1 MLADVGQESQ
11 SWSFVLS
18 TGHVQGLFITWLWL
32 LVSSPKCF
40 CSIWPSN
47 TQSVCFDTYCIVIVL
62 TSGHAAGWINTSVSC
77 LVKLQLLF
85 LATLT
90 LVSLVLWESIKTPT
104 WLQLSWLVDRHGFFY
119 ERKFIQHIVFRTLLT
134 SVKHNTKKNY
144 LQYYKLVYYRWPY
157 QWPMGFSTFS
167 LMVIDLIHKLHHYRQ
182 SWSSPW
188 QIILNVSIEVRMSL
202 LRALTTSVFLYGCET

>member
-18 TGHVQGLFITWLWL
+18 TGHVQGLFITWMWL
-32 LVSSPKCF
+32 LVSNPKCF

-47 TQSVCFDTYCIVIVL
+47 TQSDCFDTYSIVIVL

-104 WLQLSWLVDRHGFFY
+104 SLQLSWLVDRHGFFLWKKVY
-119 ERKFIQHIVFRTLLT
+119 SAHCIQNIVNINKTQYKKKPLSSILQVGLL
-134 SVKHNTKKNY
+134 S
-144 LQYYKLVYYRWPY
+144 LAI
-157 QWPMGFSTFS
+157 PMANG
-167 LMVIDLIHKLHHYRQ
+167 V
-182 SWSSPW
+182 
-188 QIILNVSIEVRMSL
+188 
-202 LRALTTSVFLYGCET
+202 LYI